1 MRSSHRAEADSRG
14 VGGGGGAR
22 RACASPFLQ
31 SLVFFNHFEGLQTVF
46 FEVELTINNKP
57 FKINLDTKDIKIK
70 YKLPKIN
77 VNDIVL
83 VFYEKVSRHFWRI
96 AIITRVLP
104 SRASEITRTI
114 VRRQRP
120 TKSSNVP

>member
-1 MRSSHRAEADSRG
+1 M
-14 VGGGGGAR
+14 
-22 RACASPFLQ
+22 Q
-31 SLVFFNHFEGLQTVF
+31 SLVFFNHFEELRTVF
-46 FEVELTINNKP
+46 FEVKLTINNKP
-57 FKINLDTKDIKIK
+57 LIINLDTKGIKIR

-104 SRASEITRTI
+104 SRGSEIARTI
-114 VRRQRP
+114 VRIAKTNKILKRP
-120 TKSSNVP
+120 VKKLFAIENTYHDTNQTDNAREQKFRL